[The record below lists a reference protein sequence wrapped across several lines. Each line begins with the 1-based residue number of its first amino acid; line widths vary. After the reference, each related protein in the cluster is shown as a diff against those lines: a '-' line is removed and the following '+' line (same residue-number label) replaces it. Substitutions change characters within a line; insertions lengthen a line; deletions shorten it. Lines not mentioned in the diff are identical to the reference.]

1 MKIFRRVLFAAVF
14 FLLIALVW
22 IWLSRPQQVDMS
34 AYAPASALVYL
45 ESNSLMDVA
54 DGVASTDTWKSVRP
68 LWGNINTVWPGART
82 RRLIALTGLG
92 PTPSVIL
99 TRAQVA
105 MVMLDLGAREEGDTM
120 TLKPEAAMLI
130 ETHTSKR
137 RIVGTV
143 EEALQSFAE
152 KFYTRPTLKRITI
165 DGDEFL
171 VWSAADSDR
180 QIVAVIDGSL
190 VIVGNSDRAVRACL
204 EARRGL
210 RPSLHSEPELQQI
223 RTTLSA
229 QNALAFGFVPSS
241 HAPELLALAT
251 PVALGRAP
259 GGAQID
265 TLVARSAAKVLSSA
279 GWTAKVVDGAVEDHY
294 LITLKQSVVS
304 RMRPAFQ
311 TSPGTSNIMTFVPDS
326 ARSFTRY
333 SFNQPDQTW
342 RELQTTLSSQLDT
355 LSAVLLT
362 SVLKSGLTPYGID
375 DPEKFLR
382 TVGPEL
388 LTVRFN
394 ATDSSSV
401 LIAKIRDEAALKE
414 LLRNFPKK
422 TNDGEDRELT
432 IHYQDGY
439 VLLGAPEDVR
449 WCVTAA
455 ASKQGSEI
463 KHFGQRP
470 TAAIITYTDDS
481 ERVSNFVNSIAR
493 ANNTDAN
500 VHNRTPLRQQL
511 QIPYSVTETS
521 LTETGLDRRTLS
533 PFGQFSS
540 LVPLLFPPK

>member
-1 MKIFRRVLFAAVF
+1 MKIFRRVLLAAVLL
-14 FLLIALVW
+14 LLIALVW
-22 IWLSRPQQVDMS
+22 IWLSRPQQIDMS
-34 AYAPASALVYL
+34 AYAPATSLVYL
-45 ESNSLMDVA
+45 ESNSLMDVV
-54 DGVASTDTWKSVRP
+54 DGVASTETWKSVRP
-68 LWGNINTVWPGART
+68 LLGNIKTDWPGAKT
-82 RRLIALTGLG
+82 RRLVALTGLG
-92 PTPSVIL
+92 PTSSVIL

-137 RIVGTV
+137 RIAGTV

-165 DGDEFL
+165 EGDEFL
-171 VWSAADSDR
+171 AWSAANSDR

-229 QNALAFGFVPSS
+229 QTSLAFGFVPSS

-265 TLVARSAAKVLSSA
+265 ALVARSAAKVLSSA
-279 GWTAKVVDGAVEDHY
+279 GWTAKVVDGAIEDHY
-294 LITLKQSVVS
+294 FITLKQSVVS

-311 TSPGTSNIMTFVPDS
+311 TSPPSSNILTFVPEF
-326 ARSFTRY
+326 ARSFTVY

-362 SVLKSGLTPYGID
+362 SVLKSGLTTYGID

-382 TVGPEL
+382 TVGPEMV
-388 LTVRFN
+388 TIRFN
-394 ATDSSSV
+394 ATESNSV
-401 LIAKIRDEAALKE
+401 LVARIRDEAGLKE

-422 TNDGEDRELT
+422 ANNEDDRELT

-439 VLLGAPEDVR
+439 ILLGSPEDVR
-449 WCVTAA
+449 WCVAA
-455 ASKQGSEI
+455 AAGKQESI

-470 TAAIITYTDDS
+470 TAPIVTYTDDS
-481 ERVSNFVNSIAR
+481 DRVSNFATSIAR

-511 QIPYSVTETS
+511 QIPYSITETS

>member
-1 MKIFRRVLFAAVF
+1 MKIFRRVLLATALL
-14 FLLIALVW
+14 LLIALVW
-22 IWLSRPQQVDMS
+22 IWLNRPQPVDMS

-45 ESNSLMDVA
+45 ESNSLMDVV
-54 DGVASTDTWKSVRP
+54 DGVVSTNTWKSVRP
-68 LWGNINTVWPGART
+68 LLANLKTDWPGART
-82 RRLIALTGLG
+82 RRLIALTGVG
-92 PTPSVIL
+92 PTSSVIL

-120 TLKPEAAMLI
+120 TLKPEAALLI

-137 RIVGTV
+137 RIASTV
-143 EEALQSFAE
+143 EEALKGFAE

-165 DGDEFL
+165 EGDEFL

-210 RPSLHSEPELQQI
+210 RPTLQSEPELQQI
-223 RTTLSA
+223 RTALSA

-311 TSPGTSNIMTFVPDS
+311 TSLPSSNITMFVPES
-326 ARSFTRY
+326 ARSFTLYR
-333 SFNQPDQTW
+333 FNQPDQTW

-388 LTVRFN
+388 VTVRLN
-394 ATDSSSV
+394 ATDSGSV
-401 LIAKIRDEAALKE
+401 LVAKIRDEASLKE
-414 LLRNFPKK
+414 LLRNFPK
-422 TNDGEDRELT
+422 TANNGEDLELT
-432 IHYQDGY
+432 IQYQDGY
-439 VLLGAPEDVR
+439 VLLGPPEDVR
-449 WCVTAA
+449 WCVAAA
-455 ASKQGSEI
+455 ASKQDSKI
-463 KHFGQRP
+463 KHFGKEP
-470 TAAIITYTDDS
+470 SAPIVTFTDDS
-481 ERVSNFVNSIAR
+481 DRVSNFANSIAR
-493 ANNTDAN
+493 ANDTEAN
-500 VHNRTPLRQQL
+500 IHNRTPLRQQL
-511 QIPYSVTETS
+511 QIPYSITESS
-521 LTETGLDRRTLS
+521 LSERGLDRRTLS